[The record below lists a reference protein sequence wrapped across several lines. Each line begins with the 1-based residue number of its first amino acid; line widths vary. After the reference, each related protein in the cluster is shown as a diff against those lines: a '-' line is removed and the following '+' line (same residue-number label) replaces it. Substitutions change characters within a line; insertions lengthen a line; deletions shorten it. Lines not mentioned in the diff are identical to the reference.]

1 MEFKKQRQVIHKGS
15 AYFIGER
22 RSGKEDRTIGKECQV
37 MSDGKLRSKKF
48 HNHPAVENEH
58 SRPQGLLTV
67 GTAQSHVMLL
77 NS

>member
-1 MEFKKQRQVIHKGS
+1 
-15 AYFIGER
+15 
-22 RSGKEDRTIGKECQV
+22 

-67 GTAQSHVMLL
+67 LGLLKAMLCF
-77 NS
+77 